1 MDRRAADEVT
11 EFVRARYGALVR
23 VAYLL
28 CGDAGRAEDLVQTA
42 LAKTALAWHR
52 IDRGDGVDQYV
63 QRVLVNTYISAR
75 RRRSW
80 WERPLGLVVDVP
92 SSGPYDMVDE
102 RDALRRALGR
112 LPARQ
117 RAAVVLRHYQDLSE
131 RQVAAAMGCSV
142 GTVKSLTSRA
152 LRSLRRHL
160 AEQDDMEDV
169 DSERGAVHVHG

>member
-1 MDRRAADEVT
+1 MDRRQDDEVT
-11 EFVRARYGALVR
+11 EFVRARYGALLR

-42 LAKTALAWHR
+42 LYKTAVAWPR
-52 IDRGDGVDQYV
+52 IDRGEGVDQYV
-63 QRVLVNTYISAR
+63 QRVLVNTYISAQ

-80 WERPLGLVVDVP
+80 WERPLGLVLDRP
-92 SSGPYDMVDE
+92 TQSPYDAVDQ
-102 RDALRRALGR
+102 RDVLRQVLDR

-131 RQVAAAMGCSV
+131 RDVAVAMGCSV

-152 LRSLRRHL
+152 LASLRVHL
-160 AEQDDMEDV
+160 TEEDGDHV
-169 DSERGAVHVHG
+169 DGKQGAVHVHR